1 MLNTCFSYTL
11 CQILTLKQKTTKK
24 NDAAKILQ
32 SLIKANSKIMF
43 WNLGSLINFYFIT
56 IQNAL
61 KMFKNLKKSFDS
73 ENP

>member
-11 CQILTLKQKTTKK
+11 CQIFTLMQKTTKK

-56 IQNAL
+56 IQNV
-61 KMFKNLKKSFDS
+61 KKSEKEF
-73 ENP
+73 